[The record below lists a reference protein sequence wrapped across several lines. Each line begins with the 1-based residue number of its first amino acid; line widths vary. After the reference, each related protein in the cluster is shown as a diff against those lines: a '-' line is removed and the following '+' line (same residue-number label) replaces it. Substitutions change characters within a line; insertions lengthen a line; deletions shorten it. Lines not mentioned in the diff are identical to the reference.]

1 MLDRKFSH
9 KLGMSF
15 KAALCA
21 MVMIPMSACSVFG
34 NPGVEIA
41 PYNVFQKDGDI
52 EIRSYEELVLVSTPM
67 NTLDDNGSAFGRLF
81 NYISGEN
88 LGEAKID
95 MTAPVLMDSTQSNS
109 EKIAM
114 TAPVIVGQDA
124 ETAGPTMSFVLPSKF
139 TYESAPRPT
148 NPDVTLN
155 KLSNFRVAAIR
166 FSGTLNMA
174 STQKH
179 RKQLEEWIESNGYRV
194 VGPYKSA
201 GYNPPWTVPNM
212 RRNEVLIPIEPVEEA
227 NS

>member
-1 MLDRKFSH
+1 
-9 KLGMSF
+9 MSF
-15 KAALCA
+15 RAALCA

-41 PYNVFQKDGDI
+41 SYNVFQKDEDI
-52 EIRSYEELVLVSTPM
+52 EIRFYEELVLVSTPM
-67 NTLDDNGSAFGRLF
+67 NTLDENESAFGRLF

-95 MTAPVLMDSTQSNS
+95 MTAPVLMDSTQTSGQ
-109 EKIAM
+109 KIAM

-124 ETAGPTMSFVLPSKF
+124 DAAGPTMSFVLPSKF
-139 TYESAPRPT
+139 TLETAPRPT

-155 KLSNFRVAAIR
+155 KLSNFKVAAIR
-166 FSGTLNMA
+166 FSGTLNRD

-179 RKQLEEWIESNGYRV
+179 RKQLEEWIDTNGYRI

-201 GYNPPWTVPNM
+201 GYNPPWTLPNM
-212 RRNEVLIPIEPVEEA
+212 RRNEVLIPVEPKEEA